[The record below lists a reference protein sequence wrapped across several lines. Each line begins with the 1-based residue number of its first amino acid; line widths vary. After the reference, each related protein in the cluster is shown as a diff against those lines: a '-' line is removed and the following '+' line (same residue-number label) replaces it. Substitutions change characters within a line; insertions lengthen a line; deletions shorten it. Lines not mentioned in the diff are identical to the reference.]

1 MPLTQ
6 SASVHHK
13 SPKGIKF
20 PMFNSCPLTNKLDGL
35 PASGGKDQRGAI
47 KKAILRKH
55 LYRAAIN
62 EDIQLQELILNR
74 KWRSKHSRKVRMK
87 IGSSRLRAIDANL
100 AAFPAV
106 DYLH

>member
-1 MPLTQ
+1 MLVLAFILFAKRHLVGVETVERSGKTLTSSQTALALSNRASLIPLTQ
-6 SASVHHK
+6 SARVRHK

-62 EDIQLQELILNR
+62 ENEI
-74 KWRSKHSRKVRMK
+74 
-87 IGSSRLRAIDANL
+87 
-100 AAFPAV
+100 
-106 DYLH
+106 